1 MKKTTEEILKIVSDF
16 KGKFNGAFNIR
27 EDGQCAGRQ
36 SSENIK
42 IEPKTDAPGINII
55 ISPNTK
61 DETVYIPACVTK
73 GDVNDVVYNDFFV
86 GEGADVTIV
95 AGCGVHT
102 DDGHD
107 ARHNGVHRFFL
118 EKNSNVLYK
127 EKHIGTG
134 KGVGKRTIDPVT
146 DAYLEDD
153 AVLEMDTIQLSGVD
167 STVRKT
173 SGKLGARAKLIIHER
188 IMTDGD
194 EKAKTEFEVE
204 LNGEDSGVDLVSRSV
219 AKGNSYQEY
228 HSTIKGNC
236 RCTGHSECDAI
247 LVGNGKVNAA
257 PALFAGDIDASLI
270 HEAAIGKIAGE
281 QLIKLQTL
289 GLTSEEAEA
298 KIIEGFLRG

>member
-118 EKNSNVLYK
+118 EKIL
-127 EKHIGTG
+127 
-134 KGVGKRTIDPVT
+134 
-146 DAYLEDD
+146 
-153 AVLEMDTIQLSGVD
+153 M
-167 STVRKT
+167 
-173 SGKLGARAKLIIHER
+173 
-188 IMTDGD
+188 
-194 EKAKTEFEVE
+194 FC
-204 LNGEDSGVDLVSRSV
+204 
-219 AKGNSYQEY
+219 
-228 HSTIKGNC
+228 IKKN
-236 RCTGHSECDAI
+236 I
-247 LVGNGKVNAA
+247 LVQVMVRVQ
-257 PALFAGDIDASLI
+257 SVS
-270 HEAAIGKIAGE
+270 
-281 QLIKLQTL
+281 TL
-289 GLTSEEAEA
+289 
-298 KIIEGFLRG
+298 